1 MNTLSATMIRGEMQ
15 DDVPD
20 VRLDT
25 SLLASFSAGI
35 NSNVDGLMRTS
46 FLGVEILDESR
57 VSVEV

>member
-1 MNTLSATMIRGEMQ
+1 MQ

-20 VRLDT
+20 VCLDT
-25 SLLASFSAGI
+25 SLLASFSTSI
-35 NSNVDGLMRTS
+35 NSNVDGLMRAS

>member
-1 MNTLSATMIRGEMQ
+1 MIRGEMQ